1 MENYKRINI
10 DDRTRSP
17 LYGYA
22 FRCIDG
28 TGIDV
33 EYSTDTLIQN
43 CRVVEQHLLP
53 TPAAKEQYELGRF
66 TKKNP
71 EKGTL

>member
-1 MENYKRINI
+1 MRLNV
-10 DDRTRSP
+10 DDRTKSP

-33 EYSTDTLIQN
+33 EHCQEPLLIQD
-43 CRVVEQHLLP
+43 CRVGGATTFHP
-53 TPAAKEQYELGRF
+53 TPEMQGEVQA
-66 TKKNP
+66 
-71 EKGTL
+71 